1 MNEFLLFFEDLKSWE
16 KAAWILACLTFS
28 WVLEAVIPL
37 FKKGYKKWKHA
48 GVNFVF
54 LVAVMLIN
62 IGFGFLTASGFN
74 WASDV
79 EFGLLYLTDLPLWLE
94 LLIAVLIMDLVAQ
107 YFVHFL
113 LHKVKFMWKMH
124 MVHHSDTNVDATTGT
139 RHHPGDYIIRETFA
153 FAAVIIA
160 GAPLSFYLFYRIAT
174 IFFTYMTHANISLPL
189 WLDKTI
195 SFVFVSPNMHKFH
208 HHFERP
214 WTDSNYGNIFSV
226 WDRVFGTFVYGR
238 PNEIQYGLDVLDDSK
253 DQDLAYQLKLP
264 VNREIK
270 TDY

>member
-1 MNEFLLFFEDLKSWE
+1 
-16 KAAWILACLTFS
+16 
-28 WVLEAVIPL
+28 
-37 FKKGYKKWKHA
+37 
-48 GVNFVF
+48 
-54 LVAVMLIN
+54 MLIN

-94 LLIAVLIMDLVAQ
+94 LLIAVLIMDLVAR

-160 GAPLSFYLFYRIAT
+160 GAPCRSICFIELQQFS
-174 IFFTYMTHANISLPL
+174 SL
-189 WLDKTI
+189 I
-195 SFVFVSPNMHKFH
+195 
-208 HHFERP
+208 
-214 WTDSNYGNIFSV
+214 
-226 WDRVFGTFVYGR
+226 
-238 PNEIQYGLDVLDDSK
+238 
-253 DQDLAYQLKLP
+253 
-264 VNREIK
+264 
-270 TDY
+270 

>member
-62 IGFGFLTASGFN
+62 IGFGFLTVSGFN

-174 IFFTYMTHANISLPL
+174 IFFTYMPTPIYRCRCGWIKRFLLYLYRQTCINFIITLNGLGQTAI
-189 WLDKTI
+189 T
-195 SFVFVSPNMHKFH
+195 V
-208 HHFERP
+208 
-214 WTDSNYGNIFSV
+214 
-226 WDRVFGTFVYGR
+226 TFLVYGIGCL
-238 PNEIQYGLDVLDDSK
+238 EHLF
-253 DQDLAYQLKLP
+253 
-264 VNREIK
+264 
-270 TDY
+270 TDAQMR